1 MRKTVSYTLDTLPP
15 VTEERRR
22 ELAALAALP
31 DDQIDLSDIP
41 ELTDEQWAGAV
52 RGRFYRPIKQQITP
66 HLKRTGQ
73 ACP

>member
-1 MRKTVSYTLDTLPP
+1 MPIVECTPDTLPEL
-15 VTEERRR
+15 TEERRK
-22 ELAALAALP
+22 ELAKMNTLP
-31 DDQIDLSDIP
+31 ADQIDTSDIP